1 MNVNNLIRK
10 VLLEADENK
19 SEARGINYKNT
30 AQVLNSGKNSADAS
44 CASLKGLGNV
54 SQMTPTFPPTDD
66 KTPLINKFKEIYDLK
81 PEAVAFAPI
90 KDGNRNVVVFGVVD
104 PNTQSGQRA
113 LYAYDII
120 QGQPPIRRPN
130 GAGAGCIELQKFEDV
145 GKVPLSEY
153 DKAIVDS
160 LFGKFNVLYDTP
172 DKTQMGNYEQVFLKD
187 IPGIKN
193 PQNGFIWVQ
202 KSAALQKFRNTNE
215 DVNQTLIDQGF
226 TATQPPQNQGG
237 KFGFSLSMVQMNVG
251 PGGKPTDYYWPDPEK
266 PGIAPEL
273 DPDRE
278 TCRTVIKKLHGCMTQ
293 ELKRGQTSTECDVDV
308 VKNKW
313 TALRCQTLNFI
324 GGPIGLGNEFE
335 DLLKDATTAFGL
347 RRMKLANISPKIPGV
362 QTESSLEKRINKLLN
377 EESKKFTFNKP
388 KMSDYNFDQKLID
401 QITYK
406 AIVESIFN
414 IQKVAP
420 QIRNINENIFGD
432 VAGAFGS
439 GWMDKLVGGGK
450 EFLASKVISMLG
462 FNPNSY
468 VALVFKNIFANLDFN
483 EYDEFISNCPKFT
496 KVIVKS
502 ALEAWLDYAWAN
514 GMKDGKDQIN
524 SIVYMALKN
533 MVTETAANTSVYVK
547 LESVAAKVVCPMITG
562 IADSIKSG
570 DINPLG

>member
-1 MNVNNLIRK
+1 MNINNLIRK
-10 VLLEADENK
+10 VLLERDENK
-19 SEARGINYKNT
+19 SEARGINYNNT
-30 AQVLNSGKNSADAS
+30 AEVLSSVKNSADPS
-44 CASLKGLGNV
+44 CATLKGLGKIN
-54 SQMTPTFPPTDD
+54 QMTPTFPQTDD
-66 KTPLINKFKEIYDLK
+66 KTPLINKFKDIYNLK
-81 PEAVAFAPI
+81 PDGIAYATI
-90 KDGNRNVVVFGVVD
+90 KDGNNTVIVFGIVD

-113 LYAYDII
+113 LYAYDAI
-120 QGQPPIRRPN
+120 QGQPPIRRVG
-130 GAGAGCIELQKFEDV
+130 GAGRGCIELQRFEDV
-145 GKVPLSEY
+145 GKAPLSEY

-160 LFGKFNVLYDTP
+160 MYGKFGVLYNTP
-172 DKTQMGNYEQVFLKD
+172 DKTQMGNYEKIFLKD
-187 IPGIKN
+187 IPGVKN

-237 KFGFSLSMVQMNVG
+237 KFGFSLGMVQSNVG
-251 PGGKPTDYYWPDPEK
+251 PGGQPTDYYWPDPNK
-266 PGIAPEL
+266 PEAPSL

-278 TCRTVIKKLHGCMTQ
+278 TCRTVIKKLHGCMSQ
-293 ELKRGQTSTECDVDV
+293 ELKRGATSTECDVDV
-308 VKNKW
+308 VKNKF
-313 TALRCQTLNFI
+313 TALRCQTKNFI

-335 DLLKDATTAFGL
+335 ELQKDATTPFGL
-347 RRMKLANISPKIPGV
+347 RRMKLSNISPKIPGV

-388 KMSDYNFDQKLID
+388 KMSDYNFDQELIE
-401 QITYK
+401 QIAYK
-406 AIVESIFN
+406 SIVESISE
-414 IQKVAP
+414 IQKIAP
-420 QIRNINENIFGD
+420 QLRNINENIFGD
-432 VAGAFGS
+432 VAGSFGS
-439 GWMDKLVGGGK
+439 GFMDKLVGGGK

-514 GMKDGKDQIN
+514 GMKGGKDQIN